1 MAVCWTWA
9 SRIRPGDAGGW
20 VGSWSPGIGDPSV
33 LGWLTVVLY
42 IGTAGYC
49 WLVGRRLK
57 LRSERLVFFALAAG
71 LFALGINKQ
80 LDLQSALTEVGRILA
95 RRQDWYEQRAEFQK
109 IFIVQ
114 VAVLALVG
122 LGLIVWLTRA
132 SPLPTRAALAGAVL
146 LSGFVVMRAASFHHV
161 DLFIGAQWL
170 GIRANWVLEIGGI
183 LAVLAAAHWRD
194 RYSRST
200 ASGARRSR

>member
-1 MAVCWTWA
+1 MVVCWTWA
-9 SRIRPGDAGGW
+9 GRMRPAEAGGW
-20 VGSWSPGIGDPSV
+20 VGSWSPGIGDPSI

-42 IGTAGYC
+42 IATAGYS
-49 WLVGRRLK
+49 WMVGRRLK
-57 LRSERLVFFALAAG
+57 ARSERLVFFALAAG
-71 LFALGINKQ
+71 LLALGINKQ
-80 LDLQSALTEVGRILA
+80 LDLQSALTEMGRILA
-95 RRQDWYEQRAEFQK
+95 KRQDWYEQRAEFQK

-122 LGLIVWLTRA
+122 LGLIAWLTRA

-161 DLFIGAQWL
+161 DLFIGAQWS

-183 LAVLAAAHWRD
+183 VAVLAAARWRD
-194 RYSRST
+194 RYSRAAAPRVS
-200 ASGARRSR
+200 RSR

>member
-1 MAVCWTWA
+1 MLVCWTAAAWGVA
-9 SRIRPGDAGGW
+9 PDDSGGW
-20 VGSWSPGIGDPSV
+20 IGSWSPGIGDPSV

-42 IGTAGYC
+42 ICTAAYC

-57 LRSERLVFFALAAG
+57 VRSERLVFFGLAAG
-71 LFALGINKQ
+71 LLALGINKQ
-80 LDLQSALTEVGRILA
+80 LDLQSALTEIGRILA
-95 RRQDWYEQRAEFQK
+95 KRQDWYEQRAEFQK

-114 VAVLALVG
+114 VAVLALAG
-122 LGLIVWLTRA
+122 LAIIVWVTRA

-161 DLFIGAQWL
+161 DLFIGTQWL

-183 LAVLAAAHWRD
+183 VAVLAAARWRA
-194 RYSRST
+194 RYSRS
-200 ASGARRSR
+200 AARA